1 MRGAYLF
8 YALLSFGS
16 LLIVS
21 SANFHQAAFAA
32 EAADLELTRGYKHYH
47 NGDYKSSVSILTGA
61 VKDKHKDNAQAHY
74 YLGNAWMKLGN
85 SAYARHYYK
94 RALNLKPGEPLAGYL
109 RRALGHKDE
118 SATKAERSGSTKS
131 GTAKSSSSSKEA
143 SREKKVSLSA
153 EDKSM
158 IDIFQKKNTGNTEFV
173 YDEVAS
179 ALSCLST
186 KTKKTLRTK
195 GCRILIAPTILAA
208 RPDLRGVKPRGYLH
222 GGGYDNC
229 PGMFS
234 PSTKT
239 LYIPEKAAWRNSPPQ
254 LNKWAMKV
262 SLHELGHAYDF
273 CMSNQ
278 SESIGFREAVKKD
291 HQKLTNTLRNKYW
304 YYTQS
309 GSGESELF
317 AELFSVIHGPGVA
330 LNDENMLKVFPRA
343 TEYIKGLLR

>member
-118 SATKAERSGSTKS
+118 SATKAECSGSTKS
-131 GTAKSSSSSKEA
+131 GTATS
-143 SREKKVSLSA
+143 
-153 EDKSM
+153 
-158 IDIFQKKNTGNTEFV
+158 IT
-173 YDEVAS
+173 
-179 ALSCLST
+179 
-186 KTKKTLRTK
+186 
-195 GCRILIAPTILAA
+195 CR
-208 RPDLRGVKPRGYLH
+208 
-222 GGGYDNC
+222 
-229 PGMFS
+229 
-234 PSTKT
+234 
-239 LYIPEKAAWRNSPPQ
+239 
-254 LNKWAMKV
+254 
-262 SLHELGHAYDF
+262 
-273 CMSNQ
+273 
-278 SESIGFREAVKKD
+278 
-291 HQKLTNTLRNKYW
+291 
-304 YYTQS
+304 
-309 GSGESELF
+309 
-317 AELFSVIHGPGVA
+317 
-330 LNDENMLKVFPRA
+330 
-343 TEYIKGLLR
+343 